1 MWTETIVQ
9 FAPNIAV
16 FPLGNGVGLL
26 GPRVYYASGGVY
38 AIDATYSLREYDVV
52 ADVDPLFN
60 YSAIPQNFP
69 GPFVPQF
76 VRNTPAG
83 LGNVS
88 AMFEA
93 RQTYR
98 EFHRQRMLLGSIYC
112 TVGLNPEDDP
122 RNLPTAGTFDL
133 QAP

>member
-1 MWTETIVQ
+1 VQ
-9 FAPNIAV
+9 FNPNIAV
-16 FPLGNGVGLL
+16 FPLGNGVVLL
-26 GPRVYYASGGVY
+26 GPRIYYASGGVY
-38 AIDATYSLREYDVV
+38 GIDATPSLRAYDVV

-60 YSAIPQNFP
+60 FSAVPIPQNFL

-76 VRNTPAG
+76 VRNTSVG

-88 AMFEA
+88 AILETH
-93 RQTYR
+93 QTYR

-112 TVGLNPEDDP
+112 FVGLNPLDDP

-133 QAP
+133 QVP

>member
-1 MWTETIVQ
+1 MWTNSIAQ

-16 FPLGNGVGLL
+16 FPLGNGAGLL
-26 GPRVYYASGGVY
+26 GPRIYYDSGSVSGVY
-38 AIDATYSLREYDVV
+38 AIDATSSLREYDVV

-60 YSAIPQNFP
+60 FSAIPQNFP
-69 GPFVPQF
+69 GPFLSQF
-76 VRNTPAG
+76 VLNFFAGCSTPPN

-88 AMFEA
+88 AMWEA

-112 TVGLNPEDDP
+112 AV
-122 RNLPTAGTFDL
+122 
-133 QAP
+133 